1 MQSIADFTQQAIALA
16 LSHRWIWHLLLGIFF
31 ALVGLWLAR
40 WLSRVFDRLMIRFQ
54 VEAILRS
61 FLRNVGYAITV
72 VVIMVA
78 ALDFV
83 GVPTTSLL
91 AVLGAAGLGIGLA
104 LKDSLS
110 NIASGVM
117 LIVLRPFHSG
127 DHVLIAGNEGIIDQ
141 VRIFQT
147 LLHTA
152 DNRLVILPNSQ
163 ITNAPIVNFTARG
176 ERRLQL
182 DFSVAYGDDLAQ
194 ARQIMVAA
202 ARDNPRVHLV
212 PAPDA
217 IVDSMTDARV
227 ILQLRAWLSPDDHAL
242 ARSEL
247 IEAILPRLEAAG
259 LRLPSPTRELHVHHH
274 DRAAVTEAVVDA
286 SSKPVA

>member
-1 MQSIADFTQQAIALA
+1 MNSVLDFADRAVALA
-16 LSHRWIWHLLLGIFF
+16 MSHHWLWHLLVGIAF
-31 ALVGLWLAR
+31 AALGLWLAR
-40 WLSRVFDRLMIRFQ
+40 WLARALDRLMIRFE
-54 VEAILRS
+54 VEPILRS
-61 FLRNVGYAITV
+61 FLRNLGYAIAV
-72 VVIMVA
+72 VVIMIA
-78 ALDFV
+78 ALDFI

-147 LLHTA
+147 FLHTA
-152 DNRLVILPNSQ
+152 DNRLIILPNSQ
-163 ITNAPIVNFTARG
+163 ITTAPIVNFTARG
-176 ERRLQL
+176 ERRLDL
-182 DFSVAYGDDLAQ
+182 DISLAYGDDLPR
-194 ARQIMVAA
+194 ARQLLTEL
-202 ARDNPRVHLV
+202 ARDNQRVRLV

-217 IVDSMTDARV
+217 IVNELTDTRV
-227 ILQLRAWLSPDDHAL
+227 LLQLRAWVGAQDYVL

-247 IEAILPRLEAAG
+247 IEAILPRLEAEG
-259 LRLPSPTRELHVHHH
+259 MHLPSPTRELHVHHH
-274 DRAAVTEAVVDA
+274 DSAALAEAAVEA
-286 SSKPVA
+286 SEKPVG